1 MKYQVGVYIGR
12 FQPFHAGHLETVK
25 KMLKTCESIIISVGS
40 HHRPKTIKN
49 PWSSQERIEM
59 IKDVLLHEY
68 NPEVFEDK
76 GWTDKPHPTILSRVK
91 FQQVRDYMYNDTK
104 WAAETYSKALMN
116 GATSDTNTCLFG
128 HFKDD
133 SSYYLNMYPQWDLH
147 TVPNFFNID
156 ATRVRKEMFEDK
168 YISDETSEKIHGRT
182 YEDITAWINTEH
194 GDRLRD
200 EYHFLQD
207 YKAGFAALP
216 YPPTFVTTDNVVVKS
231 GHILL
236 IKRKCNP
243 GKGLW
248 ALPGGFLDQGE
259 KIQAGAIRELKEETK
274 IKVHKN
280 ELEKMMIDTKIF
292 DHPLRSLRGRTITHA
307 HLYDLGYGPLPDVKG
322 GDDAAGAFWI
332 PLADAHK
339 MEHEMFED
347 HYDIVVNM
355 TSRF

>member
-12 FQPFHAGHLETVK
+12 FQPFHNGHLETVK
-25 KMLKTCESIIISVGS
+25 KMLNLCETIIISVGS

-49 PWSSQERIEM
+49 PWSSDERIEM
-59 IKDVLLHEY
+59 IKEVLLQEY
-68 NPEVFEDK
+68 NPEVLEEK
-76 GWTDKPHPTILSRVK
+76 EWKDKPTPTILSRVK

-104 WAAETYSKALMN
+104 WAAEIYSKALMN
-116 GATSDTNTCLFG
+116 GATSDTSTCLFG

-133 SSYYLNMYPQWDLH
+133 SSYYLNMFPQWELH
-147 TVPNFFNID
+147 TVPNFYGID
-156 ATRVRKEMFEDK
+156 ATKVRTDMFEEK
-168 YISDETSEKIHGRT
+168 YISD
-182 YEDITAWINTEH
+182 DISKFIPGITFESLTAWINTSI
-194 GDRLRD
+194 GDKLRE
-200 EYHFLQD
+200 EYNYIQD
-207 YKAGFAALP
+207 YKKSFSALP
-216 YPPTFVTTDNVVVKS
+216 YPPTFVTTDNVLVKS

-248 ALPGGFLDQGE
+248 ALPGGFLDQNE
-259 KIQAGAIRELKEETK
+259 KIQDGAMRELKEETK
-274 IKVHKN
+274 IRIHKN
-280 ELEKMMIDTKIF
+280 DLEKAIIDAKIF

-307 HLYDLGYGPLPDVKG
+307 FLYDLGYGPLPDVKG

-339 MEHEMFED
+339 MENEMFED
-347 HYDIVVNM
+347 HYDIIVNM